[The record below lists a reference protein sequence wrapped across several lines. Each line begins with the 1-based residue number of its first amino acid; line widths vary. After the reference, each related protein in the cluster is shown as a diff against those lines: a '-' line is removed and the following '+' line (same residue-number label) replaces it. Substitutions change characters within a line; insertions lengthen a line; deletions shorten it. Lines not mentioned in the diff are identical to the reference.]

1 MQIAK
6 DTVVQFHY
14 TLFDADGQVETSRD
28 HEPVLYLHGQP
39 GLLEGLVEAMEGRKA
54 GDSFTVEL
62 PVDKAYGPVQPDA
75 TQKVQIKHLQ
85 GARKWK
91 PGMLAI
97 VQTEQGPRQVT
108 VVKVGLS
115 QAVVD
120 TNHPLAG
127 RDLKFEV
134 EILGTRRYRR
144 GTGPRPCPWRRWS
157 PALICRDLR
166 KSCGDWTGIN
176 AREGTR

>member
-134 EILGTRRYRR
+134 EILSVRAATEEELAHGHAH
-144 GTGPRPCPWRRWS
+144 G
-157 PALICRDLR
+157 
-166 KSCGDWTGIN
+166 
-176 AREGTR
+176 EGGHQH

>member
-39 GLLEGLVEAMEGRKA
+39 GLLEGLVEAMDGRKA
-54 GDSFTVEL
+54 GASFTVEL

-134 EILGTRRYRR
+134 EILSVRAATEEELAHGHAH
-144 GTGPRPCPWRRWS
+144 G
-157 PALICRDLR
+157 
-166 KSCGDWTGIN
+166 
-176 AREGTR
+176 EGGHQH